1 MSFRPKDFGKVA
13 EEIYNALQQSGTIP
27 ISNTVIEA
35 WIRTAISRAYYS
47 AFLLINERSG
57 KKFHG
62 KRAHEDLVN
71 YLKGKR
77 GIYSIIGTKLDAL
90 RRNRIKADYWL
101 PPKYTAI
108 LKNLHWTML
117 TLYDIFA
124 KVKNAF
130 LDFLA

>member
-77 GIYSIIGTKLDAL
+77 GIYSIIGTSWMLYGGIGLK
-90 RRNRIKADYWL
+90 RIIGCL
-101 PPKYTAI
+101 LSI
-108 LKNLHWTML
+108 LQ
-117 TLYDIFA
+117 Y
-124 KVKNAF
+124 
-130 LDFLA
+130 